1 MHDPEPLGRNLCGH
15 LGKTSDVTGRPIE
28 TCNEASFDGVPAVA
42 EHDRNSSGG
51 SFSSLCAQPVARRD
65 DDGHPTANQLRRQ
78 CWQPINLPLSRE
90 IIDYDVLAFDIA
102 GFVQA
107 FADRCKEVRPAFGVW
122 KEVEMSNDRQW
133 LLLRPYGER
142 PCHRAADKR
151 DELAPSHSITSS
163 ARASRVG
170 GTSRPSSFAV
180 LRLITISYL
189 VGFCTGRSAGLSPL
203 RMRLT

>member
-51 SFSSLCAQPVARRD
+51 SFSSLCPQPVARRD
-65 DDGHPTANQLRRQ
+65 DDVYPTANQFRRQ

-90 IIDYDVLAFDIA
+90 IIDYDVLAFDVA

-107 FADRCKEVRPAFGVW
+107 FADRCKEVRPALGVW

-133 LLLRPYGER
+133 LPLRPYGER
-142 PCHRAADKR
+142 PSHRAADKR
-151 DELAPSHSITSS
+151 DEFAPLHSITSS
-163 ARASRVG
+163 AATSSLS
-170 GTSRPSSFAV
+170 GTVRPSAFAV
-180 LRLITISYL
+180 LRFMISSNL
-189 VGFCTGRSAGLSPL
+189 VA
-203 RMRLT
+203 